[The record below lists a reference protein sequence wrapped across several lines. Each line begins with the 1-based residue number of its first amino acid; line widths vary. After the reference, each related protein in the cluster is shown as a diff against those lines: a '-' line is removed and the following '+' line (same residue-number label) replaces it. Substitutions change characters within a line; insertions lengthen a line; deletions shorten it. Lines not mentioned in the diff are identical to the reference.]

1 MRLIVVRHGETIE
14 NQQGICQGQL
24 DGILSQKGLQ
34 QVRLTADRLQNE
46 KIDTIFSSDLKRAVD
61 TAREIHKY
69 HSNKPLV
76 FDRRLR
82 ERYFGIFQGEK
93 FPENKKGLSL
103 PEGAESNEDLYQR
116 ISDFY
121 NDIISKHIDHT
132 ILIVSHGVAIRI
144 LITVIQKFSPSNI
157 NSIEELKNGSIT
169 IIKIIKG
176 KSPKIILYN
185 STEHLNN

>member
-1 MRLIVVRHGETIE
+1 MRLIIVRHGETIE

-24 DGILSQKGLQ
+24 DGTLSSKGLQ
-34 QVRLTADRLQNE
+34 QANLTADRLQNE
-46 KIDTIFSSDLKRAVD
+46 KIDTVFSSDLKRAVD
-61 TAREIHKY
+61 TSKEIHKY
-69 HSNKPLV
+69 HSNKPLI

-82 ERYFGIFQGEK
+82 ERYFGVFQGEK

-132 ILIVSHGVAIRI
+132 ILIVSHGVAIRM
-144 LITVIQKFSPSNI
+144 LITVIQKLSPSNI

-169 IIKIIKG
+169 IIEIIKG
-176 KSPKIILYN
+176 KTPIIILYN
-185 STEHLNN
+185 SIEHLKI